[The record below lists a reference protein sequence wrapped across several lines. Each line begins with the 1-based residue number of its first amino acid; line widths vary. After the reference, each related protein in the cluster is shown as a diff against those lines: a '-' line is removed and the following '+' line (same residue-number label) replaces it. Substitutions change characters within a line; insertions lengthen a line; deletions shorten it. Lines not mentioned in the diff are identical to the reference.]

1 MNNITDI
8 LLQALSSNEF
18 IFLGSLAFL
27 MAVILFVKDEH
38 KVNKEINKQL
48 KDYESKNNNT

>member
-1 MNNITDI
+1 MDKITDI
-8 LLQALSSNEF
+8 LLQALSSDEF

-27 MAVILFVKDEH
+27 MAVIFFVKDEH